1 VKAPQ
6 IMSGWG
12 HVLCTND
19 VSEAGYYLLEDADES
34 LYKLVNAQSGNNH
47 LNAWESQKFI
57 FGNETSRK
65 FSKIAYEKV
74 ETYTLTVPTSG
85 VTTLCLPFNVVLP
98 EGVTAYEAKLDKKKN
113 YTGYTLEIVASA
125 GETLAKNTPV
135 IIKATA
141 TDNTLA
147 ITMDEEDA
155 KHATENNLLRSGLI
169 KTTVAPAD
177 TKYAFDGENFNVMT
191 VDTEVPAF
199 T

>member
-1 VKAPQ
+1 V
-6 IMSGWG
+6 
-12 HVLCTND
+12 T
-19 VSEAGYYLLEDADES
+19 E
-34 LYKLVNAQSGNNH
+34 
-47 LNAWESQKFI
+47 
-57 FGNETSRK
+57 
-65 FSKIAYEKV
+65 
-74 ETYTLTVPTSG
+74 YTLTVPASG

-98 EGVTAYEAKLDKKKN
+98 EGVTAYEANLNKKKN
-113 YTGYTLEIVASA
+113 YTSYALEAVASA

-141 TDNTLA
+141 DDYTLA

-191 VDTEVPAF
+191 VDTEVPANQCWMELSENSGPVIYGSAPVYIL
-199 T
+199 TTDEANPILYKIIIKRANDGSKVLQYDETSRWLL